1 MESGEKIFHDWMVLY
16 LKQKLSR
23 DYTEV
28 LTNLKEEHEFEGM
41 YPDLILNNYG
51 MTVGV
56 VEVETESSIS
66 TDSAKR
72 WRQLSGKG
80 VKLIVMA
87 PERSK
92 QRLMGLLWDEGI
104 AGSVALGGYELKVN
118 MP

>member
-1 MESGEKIFHDWMVLY
+1 MESEEKIFHDWLLMY

-23 DYTEV
+23 EYTEV
-28 LTNLKEEHEFEGM
+28 LTNFNKENKFEGM

-56 VEVETESSIS
+56 VVVETDS
-66 TDSAKR
+66 TITAESAKR
-72 WRQLSGKG
+72 WKQLSGKG
-80 VKLIVMA
+80 VKLIVMV
-87 PERSK
+87 PERAK
-92 QRLMGLLWDEGI
+92 QKVMGLLWDEGI